1 MLKFPTEAI
10 KATEAR
16 YSAQSGPFG
25 YASISVG
32 LAPFQFDT
40 ETHETS
46 LRCDQV
52 ELNLDDFPALAGK
65 TFEFPLNPEPGY
77 IDGSL
82 YLFGVHVV
90 FLTKS
95 LSFGQIGEE
104 TIPLRIEG
112 TLEFS
117 SSGLPEYEDVV
128 LILETT
134 LPLPL
139 TTAQLTAMVEQAINK
154 TATQSPRDIGKVMS
168 ILARERRANGRMA
181 ELNAEARRILQER
194 GASPKVT
201 P

>member
-25 YASISVG
+25 HASISVG

-104 TIPLRIEG
+104 TIPLRIDG

-128 LILETT
+128 LTLETT

-139 TTAQLTAMVEQAINK
+139 TTAQLTTMAAQAISE
-154 TATQSPRDIGKVMS
+154 TAAQSPRDIGKVMGV
-168 ILARERRANGRMA
+168 LAKERGANGRMA
-181 ELNAEARRILQER
+181 DLHAEVRRMLHER
-194 GASPKVT
+194 EASTKAT